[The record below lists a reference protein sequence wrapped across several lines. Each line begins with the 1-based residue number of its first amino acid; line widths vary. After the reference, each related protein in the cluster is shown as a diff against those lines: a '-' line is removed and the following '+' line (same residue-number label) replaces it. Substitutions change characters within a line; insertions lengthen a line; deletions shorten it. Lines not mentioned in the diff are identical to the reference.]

1 MSGFLTNFRQVTTV
15 TFETPDGISYWAT
28 VKRFLLRGDTRAAQD
43 KLFTATMKF
52 VGGEEQSEDA
62 KAETS
67 GPVDTGAY
75 QDELVARALVE
86 WNLTDDE
93 GAPIPLGKVVPGT
106 GPGTGPDATRYAAVA
121 LLPDEPFAKILGA
134 IEGATRKKKGET
146 AKAEEAFP
154 EAAKRRALEAK
165 TGTRA

>member
-1 MSGFLTNFRQVTTV
+1 VSGFLSNFREVVTV
-15 TFETPDGISYWAT
+15 NFETPDGAAYWAA
-28 VKRFLLRGDTRAAQD
+28 VRRYLPRGDTRAAQD

-121 LLPDEPFAKILGA
+121 VLPEEPFQKILGA
-134 IEGATRKKKGET
+134 IEGATRKKKGEA
-146 AKAEEAFP
+146 AKAEAAFP
-154 EAAKRRALEAK
+154 EAAKQRALAPK
-165 TGTRA
+165 AGTSA

>member
-1 MSGFLTNFRQVTTV
+1 MSGFLSNFREVVTV
-15 TFETPDGISYWAT
+15 NFETPDGVSYWAA
-28 VKRFLLRGDTRAAQD
+28 VKRFLSRGDTRAAQD

-52 VGGEEQSEDA
+52 VGGEDQSEDA

-93 GAPIPLGKVVPGT
+93 GAPIPLGKVVSGN
-106 GPGTGPDATRYAAVA
+106 GPGSGPDATRYWAVA
-121 LLPDEPFAKILGA
+121 MLPEDPFQKILGA
-134 IEGATRKKKGET
+134 IEGAKFFARAG
-146 AKAEEAFP
+146 
-154 EAAKRRALEAK
+154 AADDDAMIA
-165 TGTRA
+165 